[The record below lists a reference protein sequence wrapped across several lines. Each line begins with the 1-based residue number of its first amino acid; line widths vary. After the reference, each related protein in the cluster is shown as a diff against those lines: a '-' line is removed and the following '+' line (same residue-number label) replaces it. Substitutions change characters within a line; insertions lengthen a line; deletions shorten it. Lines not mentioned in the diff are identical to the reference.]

1 MASKFFVG
9 LELTDPDPECV
20 HGHAEPLLAAIGA
33 GTSSGAHELPVPSAD
48 HSRPGVPVPSPVTL
62 KPTRRHTR

>member
-20 HGHAEPLLAAIGA
+20 LGNAEPLLAALAADAAGGSGLPRPGA
-33 GTSSGAHELPVPSAD
+33 D
-48 HSRPGVPVPSPVTL
+48 RSRPGVPVPSPVTL
-62 KPTRRHTR
+62 RPTRRVRG

>member
-20 HGHAEPLLAAIGA
+20 LGNAEPLLAAVAAA
-33 GTSSGAHELPVPSAD
+33 GGPAPRPMQD
-48 HSRPGVPVPSPVTL
+48 HSRPGVPLPSPVSL
-62 KPTRRHTR
+62 KPTRRRG

>member
-1 MASKFFVG
+1 VG

-20 HGHAEPLLAAIGA
+20 LGNAEPLLAAVGA
-33 GTSSGAHELPVPSAD
+33 GAPVPRPMAD

-62 KPTRRHTR
+62 RPTRGSRV

>member
-20 HGHAEPLLAAIGA
+20 LGNAEPLLAAVGA
-33 GTSSGAHELPVPSAD
+33 GAPVPRPMAD

-62 KPTRRHTR
+62 RPTRGSRV

>member
-9 LELTDPDPECV
+9 LDLTDPDPECV
-20 HGHAEPLLAAIGA
+20 LGNAEPLLAAIGDA
-33 GTSSGAHELPVPSAD
+33 ELPRSTVD

-62 KPTRRHTR
+62 RPTSRR

>member
-20 HGHAEPLLAAIGA
+20 LGNAEPLLAAVGA
-33 GTSSGAHELPVPSAD
+33 GTELPRPQGD
-48 HSRPGVPVPSPVTL
+48 HSRPGVPVPSPVAVR
-62 KPTRRHTR
+62 PTRRARV